1 MTEHFEQSRFAYAQT
16 LQNTLTENHI
26 RKIAHNIIE
35 LNKSRPNVAQE
46 NIKIIRQKI
55 AGKKINTFQVT
66 VDKSKKL
73 AELAA
78 HAARLTRSNKVG
90 A

>member
-16 LQNTLTENHI
+16 LKNTLTENHI
-26 RKIAHNIIE
+26 RKIAHNIIQ

-46 NIKIIRQKI
+46 NIKIIRQKL

-78 HAARLTRSNKVG
+78 YAARVTGASKVG
-90 A
+90 V